1 MALIA
6 LSIVLVAA
14 IAIVI
19 LSPLLESIVSRREMD
34 LYNQNASCKPYIVLE
49 FDDGYLETYTK
60 AYPILKKYGF
70 KAVVMLPIG
79 FIGIDE
85 KHRKYFYDLD
95 LRNGTYTSF
104 FPALSID
111 EIRRLIEEGWDIQCH
126 SYSHPHLPAFNLS
139 NAIEKRNFLHEILTC
154 KVVLKE
160 WFNIEAIAFT
170 PPYLGW
176 TEEQLNILKQHYKFI
191 VAHANF
197 TVNIL
202 SSVSSTYTLSAIP
215 LSHDNFN
222 ETLEKVIKLLNNAS
236 GKCLKGVVVLLMHR
250 VDEDPRVWDIT
261 PSELETLCK
270 TLVDAGYKENIVTYS
285 QLLEKFEKNS

>member
-1 MALIA
+1 MG
-6 LSIVLVAA
+6 LSIVLIAA
-14 IAIVI
+14 IAI
-19 LSPLLESIVSRREMD
+19 LLPLFESIVSRKEVD
-34 LYNQNASCKPYIVLE
+34 LYYQNTSCKPYIVLE

-70 KAVVMLPIG
+70 KAIVMLPIG

-95 LRNGTYTSF
+95 LRNGTSTSF
-104 FPALSID
+104 FPTLSIN
-111 EIRRLIEEGWDIQCH
+111 EVRKLVEEGWDIQCH
-126 SYSHPHLPAFNLS
+126 SYSHSHLPAFNLS

-170 PPYLGW
+170 PPYLSW

-202 SSVSSTYTLSAIP
+202 SSVSFTYTLSAIP

-222 ETLEKVIKLLNNAS
+222 ETLEKVIKLLNDAS
-236 GKCLKGVVVLLMHR
+236 KECLKSVVVLLMHR
-250 VDEDPRVWDIT
+250 VDEDPRAWDIT

-270 TLVDAGYKENIVTYS
+270 TLVDAGYKENIVTYL
-285 QLLEKFEKNS
+285 QLLEKFEKHS